1 MVLPSR
7 RIYVFGAPGGKG
19 RSVEEIGSDLQ
30 AATGMGDRH
39 TRQSPATTPR

>member
-7 RIYVFGAPGGKG
+7 RIYFFGALGGKR
-19 RSVEEIGSDLQ
+19 RSLEEIESDLQ